1 MRFPCLLILLLT
13 VSGCGSERVTEVA
26 GQRTNSQGE
35 ITEKITRVEKIV
47 THTALLTPEGP
58 RHYSTITCR
67 YYFQENGKPEQ
78 EFLIG
83 NSRTNNLLGQFLA
96 ISNSPLWVTFSETI
110 IWTNRSEAAHIVTPE
125 WVKPPQS
132 RTSYQVNDLDIYVFD
147 QKGFFRHRTFMALQK
162 GEEKFVPEGQTY
174 AAVYTFENGNR
185 IVAFKSPKG
194 LKKYDVLNDTVT
206 DVVTK

>member
-1 MRFPCLLILLLT
+1 MRFPCVLTLLLA
-13 VSGCGSERVTEVA
+13 VSGCASKHVTEVA

-35 ITEKITRVEKIV
+35 VTQKIIRVEKIV
-47 THTALLTPEGP
+47 DHTALLTPEGP

-83 NSRTNNLLGQFLA
+83 NSRKNNLLGSFLP
-96 ISNSPLWVTFSETI
+96 ITNSPLWVTFRETI
-110 IWTNRSEAAHIVTPE
+110 IWTNRPEAAHIVTPE

-147 QKGFFRHRTFMALQK
+147 QKGFFRHRTLMALQK

-194 LKKYDVLNDTVT
+194 LKKYDVL
-206 DVVTK
+206 